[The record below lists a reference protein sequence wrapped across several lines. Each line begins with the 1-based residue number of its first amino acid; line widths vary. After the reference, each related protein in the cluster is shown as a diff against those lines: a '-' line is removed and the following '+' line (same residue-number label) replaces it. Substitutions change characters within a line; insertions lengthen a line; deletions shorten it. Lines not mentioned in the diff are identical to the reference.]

1 MLPAKQNY
9 NIHNKELLAIVR
21 ALKTFCHYLEGHPI
35 PFEIWT
41 DHNNL
46 AYFRTKQKLS
56 CQQACWS
63 LFLSQ
68 FDFTIIHKPGNM
80 NKADA
85 LSRRPDH
92 KEGMPSEG
100 GEARILL
107 DSKFFSVHATRLT
120 ALDMQDT
127 SLRQRIKNAQTY
139 DMEVSLALEA
149 ILKNGPRS
157 LTKGLED

>member
-1 MLPAKQNY
+1 MLSAEQNY
-9 NIHNKELLAIVR
+9 DIHDKELLAIVR
-21 ALKTFCHYLEGHPI
+21 ALETFRHYLEGHPI

-56 CQQACWS
+56 RRQARWS

-68 FDFTIIHKPGNM
+68 FNFTIIHKPGNM

-100 GEARILL
+100 GETRILL
-107 DSKFFSVHATRLT
+107 DSKFFSVRATRPT
-120 ALDMQDT
+120 ALDTQDT
-127 SLRQRIKNAQTY
+127 SL
-139 DMEVSLALEA
+139 
-149 ILKNGPRS
+149 
-157 LTKGLED
+157 